1 MDNQEIRALQMHELK
16 LAKEVRRVCEIL
28 NIQYFLIGG
37 TFLGAVRHKGF
48 IPWDDDMDV
57 GMMREDYE
65 CFMREAP
72 KLLGDDFYLQN
83 WDTDPEYPFSFGK
96 LRLNGTVVVEKMNAG
111 TTSHKGV
118 FLDIFPY
125 DNVPGNVELQRR
137 QARRV
142 FILKKMMW
150 IKKGYGKQLQ
160 NDSFKMWLKYNGVRF
175 LTCFV
180 SYDWIKKTYAHEL
193 TRYNNHCTE
202 KMFIS
207 CLYSYEK
214 SSVYRRWLE
223 NLSEYDFENE
233 RFLAPRDYDAF
244 LSALYGDY
252 MQLPPEEKRHTHE
265 IQKLIITNC

>member
-1 MDNQEIRALQMHELK
+1 MAREI
-16 LAKEVRRVCEIL
+16 RRVCKIL
-28 NIQYFLIGG
+28 NVQYFLIGG

-65 CFMREAP
+65 RFMREAP
-72 KLLGDDFYLQN
+72 KLLSDDFYLQN

-96 LRLNGTVVVEKMNAG
+96 LRLNGTIVVEKMNAG
-111 TTSHKGV
+111 TASHKGV

-125 DNVPGNVELQRR
+125 DNVPENVEQQRR
-137 QARRV
+137 QARRIFV
-142 FILKKMMW
+142 LKKMMW

-160 NDSFKMWLKYNGVRF
+160 NDGFKMWLKYNGARF

-180 SYDWIKKTYAHEL
+180 SYKWIKQTYAREL
-193 TRYNNHCTE
+193 TRYNDHRTE
-202 KMFIS
+202 RMFIS

-223 NLSEYDFENE
+223 DLSEYDFENE
-233 RFLAPRDYDAF
+233 KFLAPRDYDAF
-244 LSALYGDY
+244 LSTLYGDY

-265 IQKLIITNC
+265 IKELIIINCKRNKL